1 MDPPKGAILAV
12 RSRPSLIAVVL
23 ALTLTLLFAGAAQ
36 AEAPQVNT
44 PASITGT
51 AAVGQELTAHNG
63 TWLYADGTS
72 CQSECTMSHAVASV
86 APRPGGHRRRLSAA
100 STPSSRPT
108 PATAAAHGD
117 DALKSTAMRATRD
130 AWEWSRRLRPA
141 SEGLSDRAGLRPTT
155 PSSTP
160 RRRPHPRA
168 PLSRSRRRRSLLRR
182 PRHRR
187 SRASRW
193 SSSR

>member
-1 MDPPKGAILAV
+1 V

-72 CQSECTMSHAVASV
+72 CQSECTMSYQWQRCS
-86 APRPGGHRRRLSAA
+86 GGCADISGA
-100 STPSSRPT
+100 STRFYTVQSADAGHTLRVMETMAKYDCGAWNNAAGTQECHDITRSGPSGQVVP
-108 PATAAAHGD
+108 P
-117 DALKSTAMRATRD
+117 
-130 AWEWSRRLRPA
+130 RRLR
-141 SEGLSDRAGLRPTT
+141 
-155 PSSTP
+155 
-160 RRRPHPRA
+160 RRRPARHRRPAPSPR
-168 PLSRSRRRRSLLRR
+168 LRSRRR
-182 PRHRR
+182 PR
-187 SRASRW
+187 SRRRWPAFRW
-193 SSSR
+193 SSRP